1 MDLLVNGSF
10 GLSNATFTDAATNE
24 PRFRTSSKRMQ
35 WGNHWDTTLY
45 AIPTGTPNA
54 SRYVA
59 DDTSEDTLVAEEDPA
74 KFADLEII
82 GTLHLATYY
91 TDSGHTLIV
100 NSRDITPKRV
110 HMLTTGETF
119 VASNGR
125 EYKWRIESTLG
136 GDSKFYDRETKQV
149 VAEYISRRR
158 LSRKPGQLHVTEEGL
173 SILNEIIATLV
184 YKIRR
189 WNNGW

>member
-1 MDLLVNGSF
+1 MDLFVSGSF

-59 DDTSEDTLVAEEDPA
+59 DDMSEDTLVAEEDPA

-110 HMLTTGETF
+110 HMLTTC
-119 VASNGR
+119 V
-125 EYKWRIESTLG
+125 
-136 GDSKFYDRETKQV
+136 
-149 VAEYISRRR
+149 
-158 LSRKPGQLHVTEEGL
+158 LSRMTVSSFVTD
-173 SILNEIIATLV
+173 IIQ
-184 YKIRR
+184 RR
-189 WNNGW
+189 DLCRFQRPRVQVEDRVDVGRG